1 MVGEPPELPGV
12 RHDYVDA
19 GELRTHVALA
29 GPADAPPL
37 LLVHGWPQSWW
48 SWRHVIPTLAE
59 RFRVIAP
66 DLRGHGWSEAPAT
79 GYEKEQLA
87 SDMLALLDALAIERA
102 TWVGHDWGGWT
113 GFLAALR
120 APQRIERML
129 ALCIP
134 HPWVKPDP
142 RRLAVLLSYQ
152 GPISLPIVGRRV
164 AQPMI
169 RTLLQAGRG
178 GDRLR
183 AEDVTLFAEH
193 IPPAVTVAMYRT
205 FLTREIVPLARG
217 RYASAVLEVPTTLIL
232 GRADA
237 VTKGT
242 ASGPVEGQPQ
252 LHVELLDRVAHW
264 VPEQRPQAVID
275 WAQTSDSA
283 ATAVVS
289 EQQG

>member
-1 MVGEPPELPGV
+1 MVREPPELPGV

-19 GELRTHVALA
+19 GGLRTHVALA

-134 HPWVKPDP
+134 HPWVKPDL

-164 AQPMI
+164 AEPMI

-178 GDRLR
+178 GDRLG

-275 WAQTSDSA
+275 WAQTSDST
-283 ATAVVS
+283 ATAAVS